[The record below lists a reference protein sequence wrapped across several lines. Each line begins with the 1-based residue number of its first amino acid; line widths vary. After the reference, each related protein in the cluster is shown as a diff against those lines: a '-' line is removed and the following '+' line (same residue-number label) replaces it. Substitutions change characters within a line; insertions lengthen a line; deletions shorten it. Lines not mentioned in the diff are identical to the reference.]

1 MLKLL
6 ICNFKYELSEL
17 KLCRFTTVFYNTR
30 PSTLIL
36 FWTTLVHRKKIK
48 FWIWQIFN
56 GYKFWVLLLNTS
68 LQMRTRYSQI
78 LNHMLINFVYMF
90 IHDLYFVFITSC
102 LICLNDN
109 RVLFIYFFILLFLF
123 KFKFQFIFSTFTKT
137 QTMELIF
144 KHKRSHTTP
153 LSNFL
158 FKFEKFRG

>member
-1 MLKLL
+1 MSKRKTHKSTDTHQYLGGTVRKLFFCSGIWCFVCRFFIISVKMLKLL

-48 FWIWQIFN
+48 FWIWQIIN

-68 LQMRTRYSQI
+68 LQMRTRDSQI

-109 RVLFIYFFILLFLF
+109 RVLFIYF
-123 KFKFQFIFSTFTKT
+123 
-137 QTMELIF
+137 
-144 KHKRSHTTP
+144 
-153 LSNFL
+153 
-158 FKFEKFRG
+158 